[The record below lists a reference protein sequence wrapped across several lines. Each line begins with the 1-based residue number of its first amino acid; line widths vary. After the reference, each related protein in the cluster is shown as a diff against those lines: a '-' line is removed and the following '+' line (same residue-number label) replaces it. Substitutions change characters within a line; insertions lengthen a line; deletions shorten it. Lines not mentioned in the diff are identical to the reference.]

1 MTDSN
6 PSRPEYGQPTGEGS
20 TSVPGEGNV
29 QNPLGWD
36 DSAASESSLR
46 PGPGAGEASPSE
58 DWWAVGQD
66 PQASDHDQL
75 SGGWDDTGVSE
86 SSNPDTGARE
96 ISSSYNPG
104 YDVQTPAH
112 GRTDHAYGPRVP
124 AYGQQMHGY
133 APQVPAYG
141 PQANGYNQFGGEQK
155 SWLAAVLLCLF
166 FGELGGHNFYIG
178 QKQTGTVQLAL
189 YGGAFLLFLIT
200 FGFGF
205 FLLLPSVIWKFV
217 DLIKLLTGSI
227 STDAQ
232 GIPLKR

>member
-6 PSRPEYGQPTGEGS
+6 PSRPEYGQPSGEGS
-20 TSVPGEGNV
+20 TSPMEGNA
-29 QNPLGWD
+29 QSPLGWD
-36 DSAASESSLR
+36 DSEESESLR
-46 PGPGAGEASPSE
+46 PGPDSREASPSE
-58 DWWAVGQD
+58 DWWATGQD
-66 PQASDHDQL
+66 PQASDDDQL
-75 SGGWDDTGVSE
+75 SGGWDDTAVSE
-86 SSNPDTGARE
+86 SANPDAAVRE
-96 ISSSYNPG
+96 TPQPYNPG
-104 YDVQTPAH
+104 YAVQTPAQN
-112 GRTDHAYGPRVP
+112 RTEHAYDPQVP
-124 AYGQQMHGY
+124 AYSQQMHGY

-166 FGELGGHNFYIG
+166 FGELGVHNFYIG